1 MEENNNENENVK
13 ENENESRNENV
24 NANENEK
31 QNENENVNSNESDL
45 KSQAKDAIKQAKEE
59 FKKTNVKE
67 QTEGGKNLIKNL
79 ISSPIET
86 MKEIIN
92 DEHNKYM
99 VLALVIVVIW
109 AISQGLREI
118 LDPICFTYYKFS
130 FLGLIKAILS
140 PVLKVFVMT
149 GIIYTLNKGK
159 IKSFMSTLI
168 PVAISRIPLV
178 ISSILGLLYYIS
190 SKVTYI
196 TSPIGSILS
205 IMSTMLLFFAVKESF
220 GEEDNEKA
228 LKLFI
233 KIEAIYYIF
242 DFVLSFLGISL

>member
-13 ENENESRNENV
+13 EKEKENENENRNESV
-24 NANENEK
+24 NANENEN
-31 QNENENVNSNESDL
+31 QNVNVNSNESDL

-59 FKKTNVKE
+59 LKKTNVKE

-159 IKSFMSTLI
+159 IKIENKSIYEYINTSSNSKNTTCYIITF
-168 PVAISRIPLV
+168 RIIVLY
-178 ISSILGLLYYIS
+178 IKQSNIYNKSNKLSLNYNINNATILC
-190 SKVTYI
+190 SKRI
-196 TSPIGSILS
+196 IWGRR
-205 IMSTMLLFFAVKESF
+205 
-220 GEEDNEKA
+220 
-228 LKLFI
+228 
-233 KIEAIYYIF
+233 
-242 DFVLSFLGISL
+242 